1 MGAWER
7 LRLRERLSEE
17 VVYEV
22 DGERRR
28 RRRADDALAVETA
41 GERWCL
47 SRVRRLRW
55 RRRRLLRLLPRWV
68 RAVAVEGADVAGRG
82 CAGDC
87 FVGPGVGAE
96 DASVGGGGSGGSGGA
111 VAVGGVA

>member
-7 LRLRERLSEE
+7 LRERLLEE

-28 RRRADDALAVETA
+28 RRRADDALAVEA
-41 GERWCL
+41 EGERWCL

-68 RAVAVEGADVAGRG
+68 RAVAVEGADVAVRG

-87 FVGPGVGAE
+87 FLGPGVGAE
-96 DASVGGGGSGGSGGA
+96 DASVGGGGSGGSSGA

>member
-7 LRLRERLSEE
+7 LRERLLEE

-28 RRRADDALAVETA
+28 RRRADDALAVEAA

-55 RRRRLLRLLPRWV
+55 RRRRLRLLPRWV
-68 RAVAVEGADVAGRG
+68 RPVVVEGADVAVRG

-87 FVGPGVGAE
+87 LRDPGAGAE
-96 DASVGGGGSGGSGGA
+96 DASVGGGGGGGSGGA
-111 VAVGGVA
+111 VAVGGVV

>member
-7 LRLRERLSEE
+7 LRERPSEE

-28 RRRADDALAVETA
+28 RRRADDALVVEAA

-47 SRVRRLRW
+47 SRVRRLRR

-68 RAVAVEGADVAGRG
+68 RPVVVEGADVAVIG

-87 FVGPGVGAE
+87 F
-96 DASVGGGGSGGSGGA
+96 
-111 VAVGGVA
+111 